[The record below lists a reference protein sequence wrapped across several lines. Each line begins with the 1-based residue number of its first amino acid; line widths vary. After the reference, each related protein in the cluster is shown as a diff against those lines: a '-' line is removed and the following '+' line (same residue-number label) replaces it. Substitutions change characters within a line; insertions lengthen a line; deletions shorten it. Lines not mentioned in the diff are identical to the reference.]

1 MLLAATWTGCA
12 LLSARGIAGIGDDL
26 VRVTGVLP
34 GGLTGLSTAE
44 AMGTAHPSTWALV
57 AGGATD
63 ALFTAGGL
71 AFGMAAVGYRR
82 ARAPGQA
89 SDQRRIRAA

>member
-1 MLLAATWTGCA
+1 VPAFLAWHVVWT
-12 LLSARGIAGIGDDL
+12 
-26 VRVTGVLP
+26 
-34 GGLTGLSTAE
+34 
-44 AMGTAHPSTWALV
+44 HPSTWALV

-71 AFGMAAVGYRR
+71 AFGMAAVAYRR
-82 ARAPGQA
+82 ARTPGQA